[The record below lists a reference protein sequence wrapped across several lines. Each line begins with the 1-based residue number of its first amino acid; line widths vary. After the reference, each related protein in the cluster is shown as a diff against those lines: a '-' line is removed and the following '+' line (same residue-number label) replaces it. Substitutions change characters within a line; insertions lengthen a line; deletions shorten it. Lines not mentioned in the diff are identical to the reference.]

1 MATRRTTKKS
11 LYKGIDHLSGADR
24 ELVIDKIT
32 SSGLDLDDFTL
43 LGMDAL
49 SAKQTVNENH
59 LFRSVPSIRINYW
72 DPKDPAK
79 PLTPLPK
86 WPQFFRLR
94 YLESPKDFASLT
106 EKKPQRYIQPPNS
119 GLCAYFPR
127 NLKNG
132 ATWQKIM
139 ADPDEP
145 IIITEGEFKAAKAT
159 KEGYP
164 TIGLGGVDSFKSSQL
179 GFDFLPEL
187 EQINWVKR
195 HVYIIYDSDFR
206 SNENVCAAL
215 NRLGEA
221 LMARGA
227 QPKVVPLPDV
237 MEDQG
242 KTGLDDFLVH
252 TSSPDDLRSLLQSAA
267 QPLTLAQSLFRLN
280 DQVIYIHSPGL
291 IVERETNVKI
301 SPNAFT
307 GHAYATASYSENVMT
322 KDGRLS
328 LKPMSGAQAWISW
341 PLRAEAGKLT
351 YAPGKPKFIEA
362 DHPRRSAW
370 NTWEGWGIEPRKGD
384 VKPFLQLIDHIFTGA
399 DPGAKEWFLNWCAY
413 PLQYPGTKLY
423 SSVLV
428 YGIRHGTGKSLI
440 GYTMGR
446 IYGKNFTE
454 ISGSELH
461 ASFNEWAENKQFV
474 LGDDVTGSDKREDND
489 RLKKLITQKSLRVN
503 PKFIPSYEVPDC
515 INYYFTSNQP
525 DAFFLED
532 DDRRSFVH
540 EVVVGP
546 LDEDWYR
553 EYELWLDSG
562 GASAVFHWL
571 LQRDTGGFNSA
582 GRALMTDAKR
592 RMISDVKSDLGSWV
606 QRLIAD
612 PDGVMRVGEMIVEGD
627 LFTNREL
634 LELYDPHQR
643 TRTTANGLGRELRKS
658 GLPML
663 MQGKPIRALGVQ
675 ERYYVVRNQNKW
687 AKAGTPDVI
696 AYFEKAEKRAA
707 AAAKK
712 KY

>member
-1 MATRRTTKKS
+1 MATRRTAKKS
-11 LYKGIDHLSGADR
+11 LYKGIDHLSPSDR
-24 ELVIDKIT
+24 ELVIDKVT
-32 SSGLDLDDFTL
+32 SSGLDLDDFML
-43 LGMDAL
+43 LGMEAL
-49 SAKQTVNENH
+49 SAKQTLNVHH
-59 LFRSVPSIRINYW
+59 LFRQVPSIKINYW
-72 DPKDPAK
+72 DPKDPSK

-94 YLESPKDFASLT
+94 YLESPTDFASLA
-106 EKKPQRYIQPPNS
+106 EKKPQRYIQPPGS

-127 NLKNG
+127 NLPDG
-132 ATWQKIM
+132 QTWAKIM
-139 ADPDEP
+139 ADPDVP
-145 IIITEGEFKAAKAT
+145 LIITEGEFKAAKAT

-187 EQINWVKR
+187 EQVNWIKR

-215 NRLGEA
+215 NRLAEA
-221 LMARGA
+221 LMSRGA
-227 QPKVVPLPDV
+227 LPKVVPLPEV
-237 MEDQG
+237 LEDG
-242 KTGLDDFLVH
+242 AKTGLDDFLVAR
-252 TSSPDDLRSLLQSAA
+252 SADELAGLLRTAA
-267 QPLTLAQSLFRLN
+267 QPLTLVQSLWKLN
-280 DQVIYIHSPGL
+280 SQVIYIYNPGL
-291 IVERETNVKI
+291 IIERETGTKL

-307 GHAYATASYSENVMT
+307 SHAYATASYSENVMS

-328 LKPMSGAQAWISW
+328 LKAVSGAQAWISW
-341 PLRAEAGKLT
+341 PLRAEAGQLT

-362 DHPRRSAW
+362 DHPRRTAW
-370 NTWEGWGIEPRKGD
+370 NTWVGWGVEPRKGD
-384 VKPFLQLIDHIFTGA
+384 VKPFLKLVEHIFTGA
-399 DPGAKEWFLNWCAY
+399 EPGVLDWFYDWLAY

-423 SSVLV
+423 SSCLI

-474 LGDDVTGSDKREDND
+474 LGDDVSGSDKREDND
-489 RLKKLITQKSLRVN
+489 RLKKMITQKWLRVN
-503 PKFIPSYEVPDC
+503 AKFLPTYEIPDC
-515 INYYFTSNQP
+515 INYMFTSNQP

-532 DDRRSFVH
+532 DDRRTMVH
-540 EVVVGP
+540 EVIVGP
-546 LDEDWYR
+546 LDEAWYR

-562 GASAVFHWL
+562 GASAIFDWL
-571 LQRDTGGFNSA
+571 LRRDTSGFNPT
-582 GRALMTDAKR
+582 GRAIMTEAKR

-606 QRLIAD
+606 NKLLHD
-612 PDGVMRVGEMIVEGD
+612 PDAVLKVGDIPVEGD
-627 LFTNREL
+627 LFTNKEL
-634 LELYDPHQR
+634 LELYDPHGR

-658 GLPML
+658 GAQML
-663 MQGKPIRALGVQ
+663 AKGNPVRTPNGQD
-675 ERYYVVRNQNKW
+675 RYYIIRNQNKW
-687 AKAGTPDVI
+687 VKASTKEI
-696 AYFEKAEKRAA
+696 QEYFTKAEKK